1 MTGVPKPEG
10 CVAKPED
17 FSLEGSVGY
26 FLSRARNVLLHR
38 MDTAVGP
45 LGLTPQQIGV
55 MFQLC
60 RGLARTPQEL
70 SRALAYD
77 SGSMTRMLDRLEKK
91 GFIARSRSE
100 QDRRVV
106 EVDLTDAGRAIAGQL
121 PTVCGSVMAE
131 VLSPF
136 SKDEVETLIRLLSRI
151 AEQDVSIALSNA
163 SSDDEQT

>member
-1 MTGVPKPEG
+1 MTGVP
-10 CVAKPED
+10 KPED

-26 FLSRARNVLLHR
+26 FLARARNVLLHR

-55 MFQLC
+55 MFQLSK
-60 RGLARTPQEL
+60 GLARTPQEL

-91 GFIARSRSE
+91 GFIARTRSE

-106 EVDLTDAGRAIAGQL
+106 EVDLTDAGRAIAAQL

-136 SKDEVETLIRLLSRI
+136 SMDEVETLIRLLSRI
-151 AEQDVSIALSNA
+151 AEQDAPIALSNA
-163 SSDDEQT
+163 SADDEQS